1 MFAGLR
7 SVWVLLLG
15 VTILSL
21 GHGLHGSL
29 VGVRASAENF
39 DAATTGLIMSGYF
52 AGLLL
57 SSIVTPRIVQ
67 SVGHIRVFAAF
78 ASVVSTAVL
87 LIPLWVD
94 PIWWFLMRFVA
105 GLCTS
110 GLFIVCESW
119 LNSASTNKNRGQ
131 LLSIYMI
138 VTYAAMGLGQ
148 LLLNVA
154 DSSGFSR
161 FIIVSAL
168 LSMAML
174 PLTLMRTETPS
185 LAGTRSVTIAEI
197 YRSSPLA
204 IVATLASGL
213 AQSAFFSMG
222 AVYALMQ
229 GLPLSLVS
237 VMLAL
242 PPLALIVSQYPAG
255 LLSDRY
261 DRRSIIMILSAIAA
275 AIALISIPAAGI
287 SSTVLI
293 ALFTVFGAI
302 ALPIY
307 SLVIAHA
314 NDHMA
319 KEQMLGA
326 SSKLVLL
333 YGTGAMAGPSL
344 AGLFMQYLGSSGFM
358 TFMALV
364 YTIMA
369 VHALWRRQQRQ
380 TPIKATASDIMKA
393 GPMTTPVAAQAQAEE
408 GAVKQAA
415 SGA

>member
-1 MFAGLR
+1 
-7 SVWVLLLG
+7 
-15 VTILSL
+15 
-21 GHGLHGSL
+21 
-29 VGVRASAENF
+29 
-39 DAATTGLIMSGYF
+39 
-52 AGLLL
+52 LLL

-87 LIPLWVD
+87 LIPLWVQ
-94 PIWWFLMRFVA
+94 PVWWFLMRFVA

-119 LNSASTNKNRGQ
+119 LNSASSNKNRGQ

-138 VTYAAMGLGQ
+138 ITYAAMGLGQ
-148 LLLNVA
+148 FLLNVA

-168 LSMAML
+168 LSIAML
-174 PLTLMRTETPS
+174 PLTLMPSETPS
-185 LAGTRSVTIAEI
+185 LAGTRSVTLTEI

-237 VMLAL
+237 VMMAL

-275 AIALISIPAAGI
+275 AIAIISIPASGI

-293 ALFTVFGAI
+293 GLFTVFGAI

-314 NDHMA
+314 NDHMT

-344 AGLFMQYLGSSGFM
+344 AGFFMEYLGSSGFM
-358 TFMALV
+358 SYMAV
-364 YTIMA
+364 IYVIMA
-369 VHALWRRQQRQ
+369 VHAYWRRQQRP
-380 TPIKATASDIMKA
+380 TTAKASAGDIMKV
-393 GPMTTPVAAQAQAEE
+393 GPMTTPVAAQARAEE
-408 GAVKQAA
+408 GSAKPQPAT
-415 SGA
+415 